1 MLVRCTL
8 HKDLLEEI
16 EQARSIHMNTMNT
29 AEYAPT
35 KDMINTQAGI
45 TLAEYKR
52 AAAELRI
59 EEGRIGFFAHA
70 IAYTLINAFL
80 IVFNVVFAPEY
91 LWFFFPLI
99 FWGFGLLMHYL
110 YEVRF
115 VRNSIEEREARI
127 EYRARQSQLR
137 EASAA

>member
-1 MLVRCTL
+1 
-8 HKDLLEEI
+8 
-16 EQARSIHMNTMNT
+16 MNTT
-29 AEYAPT
+29 EYTTSQDMLNMPT
-35 KDMINTQAGI
+35 GI

-52 AAAELRI
+52 AGAELRI

-70 IAYTLINAFL
+70 AIYTVINALL
-80 IVFNVVFAPEY
+80 IVLNLVYVPQQI
-91 LWFFFPLI
+91 WFFYPLL

-115 VRNSIEEREARI
+115 VRKSIEEHEAKI
-127 EYRARQSQLR
+127 EYRARQSLTR

>member
-1 MLVRCTL
+1 MN
-8 HKDLLEEI
+8 
-16 EQARSIHMNTMNT
+16 AMNTT
-29 AEYAPT
+29 EYTTTP
-35 KDMINTQAGI
+35 DIINTSTEI
-45 TLAEYKR
+45 TLTEYKR

-80 IVFNVVFAPEY
+80 IVLNLVFVPGY

-127 EYRARQSQLR
+127 EYRARRSQSR